1 MSITSAIVLFAVT
14 WFLVMF
20 LVLPIRLRTQ
30 GDEGEI
36 VAGTHAG
43 APADF
48 KLKRT
53 MLIVTVITVVM
64 WGVEMGLV
72 LSGLIGVR
80 DFDWYGFMEHP
91 YDESSQPV
99 E

>member
-20 LVLPIRLRTQ
+20 IVLPIRLRTQ

-36 VAGTHAG
+36 VEGTHAG

-48 KLKRT
+48 RLKRT
-53 MLIVTVITVVM
+53 MLIVTAITVVM
-64 WGVEMGLV
+64 WGLEMWV
-72 LSGLIGVR
+72 IQSGLITVR
-80 DFDWYGFMEHP
+80 GFDWYGFMDEP
-91 YDESSQPV
+91 YDS
-99 E
+99 